1 MENLPALSGIV
12 PARQVHER
20 QAGSRRQA
28 DLFRRALQQEA
39 GDGPPADSGGAE
51 PPVRPGLQRGA
62 ANGRKD
68 PGVSARHVDVLA

>member
-12 PARQVHER
+12 PARQVHDR

-39 GDGPPADSGGAE
+39 GDGQAADPGRAE
-51 PPVRPGLQRGA
+51 PPVRPGLQRGG

-68 PGVSARHVDVLA
+68 AGAAARHVDVLA